1 MKMFGKL
8 MLTLLV
14 LAVLAPFTILKDS
27 EGKPLMSFSS
37 LSLPNFGVPDMP
49 SISSSSSALAPAIN
63 GNKVDKFYK
72 WYDAGGSL
80 QFTTEPPPDGIDYTV
95 KEFDPDTN
103 LIQAVSLPVEEEV
116 KETSDASSAKEPAL
130 EIGSP
135 YNPDDIKKLLE
146 DAQNIEKKL
155 QQRFEDQKSAL
166 N

>member
-14 LAVLAPFTILKDS
+14 LAVLAPFTILKNS
-27 EGKPLMSFSS
+27 EGRPLMSFSS
-37 LSLPNFGVPDMP
+37 LSLPDFDVPD
-49 SISSSSSALAPAIN
+49 ISSVASSSSALAPSIN

-72 WYDAGGSL
+72 WYDASGTL
-80 QFTTEPPPDGIDYTV
+80 QFTTEPPPDGIDYSV

-103 LIQAVSLPVEEEV
+103 LIRAVSLPVEEEV
-116 KETSDASSAKEPAL
+116 KETTDATSGKEPAL

-155 QQRFEDQKSAL
+155 QQRFEDQNSAL